1 MKETAHARAPIVVRI
16 FYAHYANCT
25 INFTMYAVYYG
36 QELALLALIT
46 RAPEDRRRRRR
57 YLTKRTLA
65 EAWLKSEEKKKKKC
79 PFWKRKWKRRA
90 RERSEKRR
98 KGS

>member
-1 MKETAHARAPIVVRI
+1 
-16 FYAHYANCT
+16 
-25 INFTMYAVYYG
+25 MYAVYYG

-65 EAWLKSEEKKKKKC
+65 ETWLKSEEKKKRKC
-79 PFWKRKWKRRA
+79 PFWKAEMEEESERKE
-90 RERSEKRR
+90 REKAEGKLIGVRTRSMDHAQAPHKFL
-98 KGS
+98 

>member
-1 MKETAHARAPIVVRI
+1 
-16 FYAHYANCT
+16 
-25 INFTMYAVYYG
+25 MYAVYYG

-65 EAWLKSEEKKKKKC
+65 EAWLKSEEKKKRKC
-79 PFWKRKWKRRA
+79 PFWKRK
-90 RERSEKRR
+90 
-98 KGS
+98 